1 MVCGCGAQGST
12 ICRRLDEEPNIEE
25 VVCADYNL
33 AAAEAVCKLMKKGTP
48 KQVNAANVD
57 EIAKAAEGCE
67 LIVNVMPLEFG
78 VNVMQ
83 AALQIKAYYQ
93 DLSACE
99 NVVEGY
105 PEYDTWLEGIKYMY
119 TEYGRRFAENG
130 TTAIIGTGSA
140 PGVMCVMARKAVNE
154 LDECDT
160 IACMVYEGT
169 RTKRFI
175 PFFWSPEVAL
185 CDMEEDAYAFVNG
198 EQVRTKPFSHP
209 IKRNWPECG
218 REVTLVEHAHDEPVY
233 IGFNSEKYFK
243 GCKNAFFKYGGTGIE
258 FSEGLYKAGL
268 LHHTPEEFNGAE
280 VVPFD
285 WVLKHIPMPP
295 KDPEVI
301 KAIID
306 EGIVEDTR
314 EPFHYSSI
322 QHILANVAYTGV
334 LRSRESISEIFPDLQ
349 IVAPEKFE
357 RVQKGQEQRSTD
369 YRLKCTAEGI
379 AEQTVLLED
388 GRKISTLRPP
398 TEYPRR
404 NIGKAL
410 LSGNVYCGHCGGRIF
425 ATTARKSHHPTAG
438 TPERITI
445 YKCYNRTQHKE
456 ACTGPTT
463 YRAEKVDA
471 VVSCRP
477 RSSLPVRLSAS
488 PSRKP
493 MRTRSSS

>member
-1 MVCGCGAQGST
+1 MKKVMVCGCGAQGST

-67 LIVNVMPLEFG
+67 LIVNVMPLEYG
-78 VNVMQ
+78 VNVMN
-83 AALQIKAYYQ
+83 AALKIKACYQ

-105 PEYDTWLEGIKYMY
+105 PEYDTWLEGIRYMY
-119 TEYGRRFAENG
+119 TEYSKRFAENG

-198 EQVRTKPFSHP
+198 EHVRTKPFSHP

-233 IGFNSEKYFK
+233 IGFN
-243 GCKNAFFKYGGTGIE
+243 
-258 FSEGLYKAGL
+258 
-268 LHHTPEEFNGAE
+268 
-280 VVPFD
+280 
-285 WVLKHIPMPP
+285 
-295 KDPEVI
+295 
-301 KAIID
+301 
-306 EGIVEDTR
+306 R
-314 EPFHYSSI
+314 
-322 QHILANVAYTGV
+322 
-334 LRSRESISEIFPDLQ
+334 
-349 IVAPEKFE
+349 
-357 RVQKGQEQRSTD
+357 
-369 YRLKCTAEGI
+369 
-379 AEQTVLLED
+379 
-388 GRKISTLRPP
+388 
-398 TEYPRR
+398 
-404 NIGKAL
+404 
-410 LSGNVYCGHCGGRIF
+410 
-425 ATTARKSHHPTAG
+425 
-438 TPERITI
+438 
-445 YKCYNRTQHKE
+445 
-456 ACTGPTT
+456 
-463 YRAEKVDA
+463 
-471 VVSCRP
+471 
-477 RSSLPVRLSAS
+477 
-488 PSRKP
+488 
-493 MRTRSSS
+493 